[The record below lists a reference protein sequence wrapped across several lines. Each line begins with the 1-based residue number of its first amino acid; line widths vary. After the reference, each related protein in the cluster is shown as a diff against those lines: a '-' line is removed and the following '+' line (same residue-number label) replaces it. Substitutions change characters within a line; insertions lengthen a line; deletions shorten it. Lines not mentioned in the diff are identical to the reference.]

1 MLIEN
6 KSSSYP
12 EIKTRK
18 RELCASYNQL
28 ANIMKKILHIIILMT
43 SILTFSQ
50 EKLGG
55 KYCSIPIGES
65 DVTCIDFKENNRFE
79 YSVSG
84 CLGTSH
90 IGTGIYELKNKILK
104 LEFDKKEQPTKNK
117 VKVTEIKSQSEKN
130 IEFEFIITDENELP
144 LYVNI
149 VEKPNIKGF
158 EIYKEKNKI
167 EVEKNNSKAKYEI
180 LSLGYGTVELE
191 LKHNS
196 SKKIEITM
204 FPVQAKV
211 ISEKVFEWNLTELN
225 EKEFKVGSKIWNT
238 FRKIKK

>member
-1 MLIEN
+1 M
-6 KSSSYP
+6 
-12 EIKTRK
+12 R
-18 RELCASYNQL
+18 
-28 ANIMKKILHIIILMT
+28 NI
-43 SILTFSQ
+43 
-50 EKLGG
+50 
-55 KYCSIPIGES
+55 
-65 DVTCIDFKENNRFE
+65 
-79 YSVSG
+79 
-84 CLGTSH
+84 
-90 IGTGIYELKNKILK
+90 